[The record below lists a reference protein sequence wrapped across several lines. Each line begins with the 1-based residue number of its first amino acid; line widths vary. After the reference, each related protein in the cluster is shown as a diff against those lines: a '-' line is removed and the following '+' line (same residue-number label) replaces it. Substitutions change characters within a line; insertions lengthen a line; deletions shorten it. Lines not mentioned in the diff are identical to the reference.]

1 MHNTEIHRNNTKL
14 TKKKE
19 VGKVQFNFLSTK
31 DNEKIENRKL
41 MYSQYYTD
49 IKNEWYYEDE
59 ILNMNRYRIIT
70 VEN

>member
-1 MHNTEIHRNNTKL
+1 M
-14 TKKKE
+14 
-19 VGKVQFNFLSTK
+19 QFNFLSTK

-41 MYSQYYTD
+41 MYYQYYTD

-59 ILNMNRYRIIT
+59 ILNMNGYRIIT